1 MERTLGIFETAE
13 TLTNAYAPF
22 NVVGVVKLETGI
34 DPEGLRTALD
44 AAQRRHPLLRARI
57 RESSGVFHY
66 AFDGIPPIPLEI
78 IDRAGDGHWR
88 QITEIELNRAFDVET
103 GPLMRCALVVHGS
116 ETTAAELIVTF
127 LHTIIDG
134 TSAINLVRE
143 ILEDW
148 DSTGT
153 GRSPKE
159 RESLELLAPVEE
171 CFPSEYRG
179 FSGRARVARFMA
191 RQVADEIGYR
201 LRARGTRRMKVH
213 ESGRCRHLS
222 RELDG
227 DDLSA
232 LVRATRRRRVTL
244 NSALNAAMLLVVQNQ
259 LYGGAAVPLRNF
271 NFAIMRPY
279 LRPPIDDHHLGSFH
293 VMLRSTVNIERSQ
306 DFWRL
311 ASSINSQFV
320 ANSRRGDKFLSLLT
334 VAGVMR
340 LILGQKKMRMG
351 ATALAYTGPLKLPRR
366 IGAVRI
372 RGVNA
377 MVSNLVLGPEYT
389 AHARIFGGRLCWDH
403 VYLDCDMD
411 ESTAAGLTDRIFERL
426 RREGKES
433 A

>member
-13 TLTNAYAPF
+13 TLTDAYSAF
-22 NVVGVVKLETGI
+22 NVVGAVRLETGI
-34 DPEGLRTALD
+34 GPDGLRTALD
-44 AAQRRHPLLRARI
+44 AAQRRHPLLRAQI

-66 AFDGIPPIPLEI
+66 RFDGTPPIPLEI
-78 IDRAGDGHWR
+78 VDRSGADHWR
-88 QITEIELNRAFDVET
+88 EITEIELNRVFDIET
-103 GPLMRCALVVHGS
+103 GPLMRCALVVDKSG
-116 ETTAAELIVTF
+116 TMAAELIVTF

-148 DSTGT
+148 DSTAA

-159 RESLELLAPVEE
+159 RKSLGLLAPVEE
-171 CFPSEYRG
+171 HFPPEYRG
-179 FSGRARVARFMA
+179 FSGKTRIARFMA

-201 LRARGTRRMKVH
+201 LRARGTRKMEVH
-213 ESGRCRHLS
+213 DSGRCRHLS
-222 RELDG
+222 RELGG
-227 DDLSA
+227 DDLNA

-259 LYGGAAVPLRNF
+259 LYGGVAVPLRNF

-279 LRPPIDDHHLGSFH
+279 LRPPIDDHHLGSYH
-293 VMLRSTVNIERSQ
+293 VMLRSTVDIEESH
-306 DFWRL
+306 DFWLL
-311 ASSINSQFV
+311 ASKINSQFV
-320 ANSRRGDKFLSLLT
+320 ANSRRGDKYLSLLT

-351 ATALAYTGPLKLPRR
+351 ATALAYTGPLKMPQR
-366 IGAVRI
+366 IGALRI

-403 VYLDCDMD
+403 VYLDSDMD
-411 ESTAAGLTDRIFERL
+411 ESTAAGLTDRIFDRL
-426 RREGKES
+426 RQVGKES